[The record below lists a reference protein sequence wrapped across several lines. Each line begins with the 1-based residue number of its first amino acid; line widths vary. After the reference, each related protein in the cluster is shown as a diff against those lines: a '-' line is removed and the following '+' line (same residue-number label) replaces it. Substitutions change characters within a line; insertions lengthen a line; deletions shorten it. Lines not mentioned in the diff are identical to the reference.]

1 MSVKLIPR
9 SKLEMGGCSWCLVI
23 ASSTSSL
30 LTGRRKEGVK
40 PYREIDAAASA
51 GAPPLISHTSPRL
64 SPSLQRGFVLRRG
77 WAASPRDGFQAE
89 GAVFAF
95 LRQGK
100 AGHSLER
107 GAIGL

>member
-9 SKLEMGGCSWCLVI
+9 SKLEMGRCSWCLVI

-51 GAPPLISHTSPRL
+51 GAPPLVSSSPTPPPGSAPPCRGAL
-64 SPSLQRGFVLRRG
+64 CSGVCGQHPPGMDSKQRGLY
-77 WAASPRDGFQAE
+77 SPF
-89 GAVFAF
+89 
-95 LRQGK
+95 
-100 AGHSLER
+100 
-107 GAIGL
+107 